1 MIARNPASG
10 SLAAV
15 LVVARLRVSLRSR
28 TETDARF
35 ASSAIGSNRDR
46 TSATDVN
53 LPFCA
58 SNESPQRK
66 SAEDRDPFLPAIPT
80 FPFDSPPIAPFLP
93 FLFSS
98 SSPDSSPPEHARNGR
113 FLLFD
118 PRVIFLFL
126 HFLPSSG
133 QRWNVGSSLA
143 VEISNSRVR
152 RSRHPRLGKVD
163 VAHKYI
169 TRCLVSSVI
178 NSSGLSSF
186 TPINSL
192 R

>member
-1 MIARNPASG
+1 MCSIDCREDGRLWEGNERERERDGQGERIPRSIRTSIRSRVTLIARNPASG

-80 FPFDSPPIAPFLP
+80 FPFDSPPIARFLP

-118 PRVIFLFL
+118 HGSACDISFPPFSPIQWVKME
-126 HFLPSSG
+126 
-133 QRWNVGSSLA
+133 RWFVVGGR
-143 VEISNSRVR
+143 N
-152 RSRHPRLGKVD
+152 
-163 VAHKYI
+163 
-169 TRCLVSSVI
+169 
-178 NSSGLSSF
+178 F
-186 TPINSL
+186 
-192 R
+192 

>member
-1 MIARNPASG
+1 MCSIDCREDGRLWEGNERERERDGQGERIPRSIRTSIRSRVTLIARNPASG

-80 FPFDSPPIAPFLP
+80 FPFDSPPIARFLP

-133 QRWNVGSSLA
+133 
-143 VEISNSRVR
+143 
-152 RSRHPRLGKVD
+152 
-163 VAHKYI
+163 
-169 TRCLVSSVI
+169 
-178 NSSGLSSF
+178 
-186 TPINSL
+186 
-192 R
+192 